1 MNTRTGL
8 WIDQS
13 RAVIVTLNGV
23 LEHVRSVSSGV
34 AGQLR
39 RGSDTPMRA
48 RFDAHHIPA
57 DSTRGRVHASEL
69 RAYFDRVLTA
79 LPGAGSLLLMGPGHA
94 KTELR
99 KHLQAVGWAG
109 RVVGMEPADKMSD
122 RQVAAVVREYFRAP
136 REPLGG
142 SYRPWYTSA
151 SESRMISSSLR

>member
-34 AGQLR
+34 AGQPR

-57 DSTRGRVHASEL
+57 DSTRGRAHASEL

-122 RQVAAVVREYFRAP
+122 RQVAAVVREYFHL
-136 REPLGG
+136 REPRGV

-151 SESRMISSSLR
+151 SASRMSSSSFR